1 MKKIRIKLNIIIVM
15 ILASFTVSSC
25 LLDDE
30 KTDFGKGP
38 VLVLFEKSEVVANF
52 IKDESNAIYEYQ
64 VPIVIIGGKNEPL
77 SEDVQITI
85 ALDPSS
91 TATEGVEFDFT
102 EKNITLPAGE
112 MSVMA
117 LIKVNSKNLD
127 PFNPKDVVLKIT
139 ATSETI
145 AEDPTT
151 SITLQ
156 AACKLDMNSFVGT
169 YTAVNT
175 RFTAPVIA
183 TVTLG
188 PEPNSLRILNAD
200 GVGSDI
206 IILLSADVTNPTI
219 TYLSEKY
226 DAYLANHATYGHIW
240 ATTIAP
246 EKSTYTSCNNFM
258 SLEFKRCVGIG
269 CFGGSRII
277 SLTKN

>member
-1 MKKIRIKLNIIIVM
+1 M

-64 VPIVIIGGKNEPL
+64 VPMVIIGGKNEPL
-77 SEDVQITI
+77 GEDVQITI

-117 LIKVNSKNLD
+117 IIKVNSKNLD

-139 ATSETI
+139 STSETI

-156 AACKLDMNSFVGT
+156 AACKLDMSSFVGT

-175 RFTAPVIA
+175 RFTAPVSA

-226 DAYLANHATYGHIW
+226 DAYLSNHATYGHIW
-240 ATTIAP
+240 ATTISP